1 MGLSEDRE
9 RFREVGE
16 SRREDLAEFISH
28 GDLGG
33 SGADRIRIPVKVVD
47 LPAFEYDQRSAGG
60 VGQGGDGQPQP
71 GQPVDPEPGDG
82 DEEGDPGEEGGD
94 HEYYEMDPEEFARE
108 LDEALGLDL
117 EPKGKRVVEEVEG
130 DFTDTAR
137 AGPRGTLDVDEFF
150 KRGLKRHL
158 ATDFDGAYVRE
169 GLFVAGADVGDVF
182 AWARGQGIPVSRA
195 WIADAAATLED
206 ERGEPVAALDRW
218 EGFDALDAEVDR
230 EPVTHRIRR
239 EGLDSVPFRREDERF
254 RHPEVIEER
263 ERNVVVINVRDAS
276 GSMRET
282 KRELVERVFT
292 PMDWYLTGKYDAA
305 EFRYVV
311 HDAEAWEVDREEFFG
326 IQSGGGT
333 RISSAYELVEEIL
346 EEYPYSEWNRYV
358 FAAGDSE
365 NAGSDTTNN
374 VIPMMESIDANLHAY
389 VETQPGDGA
398 ANARH
403 ADEVETAFGDDDG
416 VAVARVSNPDDV
428 TDAIYEIL
436 STEADG
442 ASEST
447 GSAGGGAAARRTDG
461 GDRP

>member
-1 MGLSEDRE
+1 MGLTEDRE

-16 SRREDLAEFISH
+16 TRREDLAEFISH
-28 GDLGG
+28 GNLGG
-33 SGADRIRIPVKVVD
+33 SGADRIRIPIKVVD
-47 LPAFEYDQRSAGG
+47 LPAFEYDRRSAGG

-71 GQPVDPEPGDG
+71 GQPVDAEPGDG
-82 DEEGDPGEEGGD
+82 DEDGDPGEEGGD

-158 ATDFDGAYVRE
+158 ATDFDDAYVRE
-169 GLFVAGADVGDVF
+169 GLFVDGADADDVF
-182 AWARGQGIPVSRA
+182 AWARGKGIPVSRA
-195 WIADAAATLED
+195 WVADAAETVAA

-218 EGFDALDAEVDR
+218 ESFDALDAEVDP

-263 ERNVVVINVRDAS
+263 ERNVVVVNVRDAS

-365 NAGSDTTNN
+365 NAASDTTER
-374 VIPMMESIDANLHAY
+374 VIPLMESIDANLHGY

-403 ADEVETAFGDDDG
+403 ADEVESAFADADD
-416 VAVARVSNPDDV
+416 VAVARVGEPDDV
-428 TDAIYEIL
+428 TEAIYEIL
-436 STEADG
+436 STESEAAGGADG
-442 ASEST
+442 AN
-447 GSAGGGAAARRTDG
+447 ARGRTDG
-461 GDRP
+461 GERR

>member
-82 DEEGDPGEEGGD
+82 DEEGDPGEEGGE

-169 GLFVAGADVGDVF
+169 GLFVAGADIDDVF
-182 AWARGQGIPVSRA
+182 AWARDKGIPVSRA

-206 ERGEPVAALDRW
+206 ERAEPVAALDRW
-218 EGFDALDAEVDR
+218 ESFDALDDEVDR

-254 RHPEVIEER
+254 RHPEVIEKR

-326 IQSGGGT
+326 VQSGGGT
-333 RISSAYELVEEIL
+333 RISSAYELVEEIV

-374 VIPMMESIDANLHAY
+374 VIPLMESIDANLHAY

-403 ADEVETAFGDDDG
+403 ADEVEAAFGDADD
-416 VAVARVSNPDDV
+416 VAVARVSEPDDV

-436 STEADG
+436 STEAEGDG
-442 ASEST
+442 SGTADGRAT
-447 GSAGGGAAARRTDG
+447 GRTDG
-461 GDRP
+461 GERR

>member
-1 MGLSEDRE
+1 M
-9 RFREVGE
+9 
-16 SRREDLAEFISH
+16 I
-28 GDLGG
+28 
-33 SGADRIRIPVKVVD
+33 
-47 LPAFEYDQRSAGG
+47 
-60 VGQGGDGQPQP
+60 
-71 GQPVDPEPGDG
+71 
-82 DEEGDPGEEGGD
+82 
-94 HEYYEMDPEEFARE
+94 
-108 LDEALGLDL
+108 
-117 EPKGKRVVEEVEG
+117 EEVEG

-137 AGPRGTLDVDEFF
+137 SGPRGTLDVDEFF

-158 ATDFDGAYVRE
+158 ATDFDEAYVRE
-169 GLFVAGADVGDVF
+169 GLFVDGADVDDVF
-182 AWARGQGIPVSRA
+182 AWARGDGVPVSRA
-195 WIADAAATLED
+195 WIADAAATLEA
-206 ERGEPVAALDRW
+206 ERGEPVTALDRW
-218 EGFDALDAEVDR
+218 ESFDALADGVERDS
-230 EPVTHRIRR
+230 VTRRIR
-239 EGLDSVPFRREDERF
+239 EDGLDSVPFRREDERF

-333 RISSAYELVEEIL
+333 RISSAYELVAEML

-365 NAGSDTTNN
+365 NAGSDTTES
-374 VIPMMESIDANLHAY
+374 VIPLMESIDANLQAY
-389 VETQPGDGA
+389 VETQPGGGA

-403 ADEVETAFGDDDG
+403 ADEVEAAFDGGDG
-416 VAVARVSNPDDV
+416 VAVARVSEPGDV

-436 STEADG
+436 STESAADDAGGADG
-442 ASEST
+442 A
-447 GSAGGGAAARRTDG
+447 ARGRTDG
-461 GDRP
+461 GDRR

>member
-1 MGLSEDRE
+1 MGLTEDRE

-16 SRREDLAEFISH
+16 TRREDLAEFIGH

-33 SGADRIRIPVKVVD
+33 SDADRIRIPIKVVD
-47 LPAFEYDQRSAGG
+47 LPSFEYDQRSAGG

-137 AGPRGTLDVDEFF
+137 SGPRGTLDVDEFF

-158 ATDFDGAYVRE
+158 ATDFDGDYVRE
-169 GLFVAGADVGDVF
+169 GLFVDGADVDDVF

-195 WIADAAATLED
+195 WIADAAATLAE

-218 EGFDALDAEVDR
+218 ESFDALDEAVDR
-230 EPVTHRIRR
+230 EPVSQRIRR

-254 RHPEVIEER
+254 RHPEVIEKR

-333 RISSAYELVEEIL
+333 RISSAYDLVEELL

-365 NAGSDTTNN
+365 NAGSDTTDN
-374 VIPMMESIDANLHAY
+374 VIPAMESIDANLQAY

-403 ADEVETAFGDDDG
+403 ADEVEAAFADADD
-416 VAVARVSNPDDV
+416 VAVARVSEPDDV

-436 STEADG
+436 STESSGD
-442 ASEST
+442 
-447 GSAGGGAAARRTDG
+447 GGAGRGGPAARGRTDG
-461 GDRP
+461 GDRR